1 MRTAGQPWG
10 RTPLLVIGA
19 GPVGLVAA
27 IRLREQGV
35 DVRIVDEQTESS
47 KRTFPVVIHP
57 RTLRLLSALG
67 MAAPLEWR
75 GRAVRHLAIY
85 ADGMRRA
92 VLSLPSAEPIAPG
105 VLTLPQDVLRQALVH
120 RLSTLGVEV
129 EWKTRLVAIEQ
140 DPARVRVELVRR
152 ESVEGPALKTEWLD
166 VASQTLEVDFV
177 IAADGVRSTVRRALG
192 IEMVQHGARQIYAFF
207 DAADRR
213 AGDEAHLV
221 FSRGYGASIY
231 PLQGSL
237 SRFSFQV
244 GAGALQPPM
253 ATHLRQLLSDR
264 MPWYGGD
271 IDDFEWSGSAEFHP
285 ALAARFGEGRV
296 WLAGDAAHATGPLGG
311 QSVNVGMHEADDLA
325 LRIAEGFR
333 DSSFDSLGTRY
344 CEQRRLEW
352 GRLFGLG
359 PSKPDTGKAP
369 DWVGRQIGT
378 LLPGLPA
385 SGDDLDDL
393 LDQLRV
399 RTA

>member
-1 MRTAGQPWG
+1 MRSAGQPWG
-10 RTPLLVIGA
+10 RTPVLVIGA

-35 DVRIVDEQTESS
+35 DVRIVDEQTETS
-47 KRTFPVVIHP
+47 KRTYPVVIHP
-57 RTLRLLSALG
+57 RTLRLLSSLG
-67 MAAPLEWR
+67 MTAPLEWR
-75 GRAVRHLAIY
+75 GRAIRHLAIY
-85 ADGMRRA
+85 ADEMRRA

-129 EWKTRLVAIEQ
+129 EWKTRLVAIDQ

-152 ESVEGPALKTEWLD
+152 ETVEGPELKTEWLD
-166 VASQTLEVDFV
+166 VASQTLEVELV
-177 IAADGVRSTVRRALG
+177 VAADGIRSTVRRALG
-192 IEMVQHGARQIYAFF
+192 IEMVQHGAREIYAFF
-207 DAADRR
+207 DAADQR

-221 FSRGYGASIY
+221 FSRDYGSSIY
-231 PLQGSL
+231 PLQGSV

-244 GAGALQPPM
+244 GAGALQPPA

-264 MPWYGGD
+264 MPWYAGGV
-271 IDDFEWSGSAEFHP
+271 DDFEWSGSAEFHP

-325 LRIAEGFR
+325 LRMAEAFR
-333 DSSFDSLGTRY
+333 DWSFDRLGPRY
-344 CEQRRLEW
+344 CEQRRIEW
-352 GRLFGLG
+352 GRFFGLG
-359 PSKPDTGKAP
+359 PSKPDTSRAP
-369 DWVGRQIGT
+369 EWVRRHVGA
-378 LLPGLPA
+378 LLPSLPA
-385 SGDDLDDL
+385 AGDDLDDL
-393 LDQLRV
+393 LEQLGV